1 MSVSA
6 DALRQVPLLK
16 PLDDKQ
22 LKRLAGD
29 FKERQ
34 VEAGGEIMSAGR
46 GGVAFFILLEGEA
59 AVTVDGQERRRLK
72 GGDYVGEIAMI
83 DPDAPRS
90 ATVTAVT
97 DVRLAHLSAWDFRPF
112 VIENPEVAWDLLRTL
127 AKRLREAEQRAAGA

>member
-1 MSVSA
+1 M
-6 DALRQVPLLK
+6 

-29 FKERQ
+29 FKERH

-59 AVTVDGQERRRLK
+59 AVTVDGQERRRLTA
-72 GGDYVGEIAMI
+72 GDYVGEIAMI

-90 ATVTAVT
+90 ATVTAVS

-112 VIENPEVAWDLLRTL
+112 VIEHPEVAWDLLRTL
-127 AKRLREAEQRAAGA
+127 AKRLREAERRAAGA

>member
-112 VIENPEVAWDLLRTL
+112 VVEHPEVAWDLLRTL

>member
-1 MSVSA
+1 MSVSP
-6 DALRQVPLLK
+6 DALRQVPLLM

-46 GGVAFFILLEGEA
+46 GGVAFFIVLEGEA
-59 AVTVDGQERRRLK
+59 SVTVDGDERRRLAA
-72 GGDYVGEIAMI
+72 GDYVGEIAMI

-112 VIENPEVAWDLLRTL
+112 VVEHPEVAWDLLRTL
-127 AKRLREAEQRAAGA
+127 AKRLREAERRAAGA

>member
-1 MSVSA
+1 MSVSPE
-6 DALRQVPLLK
+6 ALRTVPLLT

-29 FKERQ
+29 FKERR

-59 AVTVDGQERRRLK
+59 SVTVDGQERRRLK
-72 GGDYVGEIAMI
+72 AGDYVGEIAMI

-90 ATVTAVT
+90 ATVTAIT

-112 VIENPEVAWDLLRTL
+112 VVENPEVAWDLLRTL
-127 AKRLREAEQRAAGA
+127 AKRLREAEQRAAGG

>member
-29 FKERQ
+29 FKERH

-59 AVTVDGQERRRLK
+59 AVTVDGQERRRLT

-112 VIENPEVAWDLLRTL
+112 VIEHPEVAWDLLRTL
-127 AKRLREAEQRAAGA
+127 AKRLREAEQRVAGA

>member
-1 MSVSA
+1 MSVSP
-6 DALRQVPLLK
+6 DALRQVPLLM

-29 FKERQ
+29 FKERH

-59 AVTVDGQERRRLK
+59 AVTVDGQERRRLTA
-72 GGDYVGEIAMI
+72 GDYVGEIAMI

-90 ATVTAVT
+90 ATVTAVS

-112 VIENPEVAWDLLRTL
+112 VIEHPEVAWDLLRTL
-127 AKRLREAEQRAAGA
+127 AKRLREAERRAAGA

>member
-112 VIENPEVAWDLLRTL
+112 VIEHPEVAWDLLRTL

>member
-29 FKERQ
+29 FKERH

-59 AVTVDGQERRRLK
+59 AVTVDGHERRRLK

-112 VIENPEVAWDLLRTL
+112 VVEHPEVAWDLLRTL

>member
-1 MSVSA
+1 MSVSP
-6 DALRQVPLLK
+6 DALRQVPLLT

-59 AVTVDGQERRRLK
+59 AVTVDGHERRRLTA
-72 GGDYVGEIAMI
+72 GDYVGEIAMI

-112 VIENPEVAWDLLRTL
+112 VLEHPEVAWDLLRTL

>member
-1 MSVSA
+1 MSVSP
-6 DALRQVPLLK
+6 DALRTVPLLT

-29 FKERQ
+29 FKERR

-59 AVTVDGQERRRLK
+59 AVTVDGHERRRLK
-72 GGDYVGEIAMI
+72 AGDYVGEIAMI

-90 ATVTAVT
+90 ATVTAIT

-112 VIENPEVAWDLLRTL
+112 VVENPEVAWDLLRTL
-127 AKRLREAEQRAAGA
+127 AKRLREAEQRAAGG

>member
-1 MSVSA
+1 MSVSP
-6 DALRQVPLLK
+6 DALRQVPLLT

-59 AVTVDGQERRRLK
+59 AVSVDGQERRRLR

-112 VIENPEVAWDLLRTL
+112 VLEHPEVAWDLLRTL
-127 AKRLREAEQRAAGA
+127 AKRLREAEQRAAGG

>member
-29 FKERQ
+29 FKERH

-112 VIENPEVAWDLLRTL
+112 VVEHPEVAWDLLRTL

>member
-6 DALRQVPLLK
+6 DALRQVPLLT

-46 GGVAFFILLEGEA
+46 GGVAFFIVLEGEA

-72 GGDYVGEIAMI
+72 AGDYVGEIAMI

-112 VIENPEVAWDLLRTL
+112 VIEHPEVAWDLLRTL
-127 AKRLREAEQRAAGA
+127 AQRLREAEQRAAGR

>member
-16 PLDDKQ
+16 ALDDKQ

-59 AVTVDGQERRRLK
+59 AVTVDGHERRRLQ

-112 VIENPEVAWDLLRTL
+112 VVEHPEVAWDLLRTL
-127 AKRLREAEQRAAGA
+127 AKRLREAEQRSAGT

>member
-29 FKERQ
+29 FKERH
-34 VEAGGEIMSAGR
+34 VEAGVEIMSAGR

-112 VIENPEVAWDLLRTL
+112 VIEHPEVAWDLLRTL

>member
-1 MSVSA
+1 MSVSP
-6 DALRQVPLLK
+6 DALRQVPLLT

-29 FKERQ
+29 FKERH

-59 AVTVDGQERRRLK
+59 AVSVDGQERRRLQA
-72 GGDYVGEIAMI
+72 GDYVGEIAMI

-112 VIENPEVAWDLLRTL
+112 VLEHPEVAWDLLRTL
-127 AKRLREAEQRAAGA
+127 AKRLREAEQRAAGG

>member
-1 MSVSA
+1 MSVSP
-6 DALRQVPLLK
+6 DALRQVPLLT

-46 GGVAFFILLEGEA
+46 GGVAFFILLEGQA
-59 AVTVDGQERRRLK
+59 AVTVDGHERRRLTS
-72 GGDYVGEIAMI
+72 GDYVGEIAMI

-112 VIENPEVAWDLLRTL
+112 VLEHPEVAWDLLRTL

>member
-1 MSVSA
+1 MSVSP
-6 DALRQVPLLK
+6 DALRQVPLLT

-112 VIENPEVAWDLLRTL
+112 VLEHPEVAWDLLRTL

>member
-1 MSVSA
+1 
-6 DALRQVPLLK
+6 
-16 PLDDKQ
+16 
-22 LKRLAGD
+22 
-29 FKERQ
+29 
-34 VEAGGEIMSAGR
+34 MSAGR

-112 VIENPEVAWDLLRTL
+112 VIEHPEVAWDLLRTL

>member
-29 FKERQ
+29 FKERH

-112 VIENPEVAWDLLRTL
+112 VIEHPEVAWDLLRTL

>member
-1 MSVSA
+1 MSVSP
-6 DALRQVPLLK
+6 DALRTVPLLT

-29 FKERQ
+29 FKERR

-59 AVTVDGQERRRLK
+59 SVTVDGQERRRLK
-72 GGDYVGEIAMI
+72 AGDYVGEIAMI

-90 ATVTAVT
+90 ATVTAIT

-112 VIENPEVAWDLLRTL
+112 VVENPEVAWDLLRTL
-127 AKRLREAEQRAAGA
+127 AKRLREAEQRAAGG

>member
-6 DALRQVPLLK
+6 DALRQVPLLT

-29 FKERQ
+29 FKERH

-112 VIENPEVAWDLLRTL
+112 VLEHPEVAWDLLRTL